1 MIDPK
6 VLRLKTAEDCE
17 SFAQN
22 VETAYPELAKQAR
35 RRGLELK
42 AAQKS
47 VQTDVER
54 AALVAV
60 YALEEVR
67 SRGARRLWRAN
78 RTWQSIGKNG
88 ILATVEYCVKKPRD
102 HDGHSIL
109 AKAGMADLSFEA
121 VVLKYPDQFS
131 PALVEKAKLR
141 FPSIQPQ

>member
-22 VETAYPELAKQAR
+22 VEMAYPELAEQAR

-67 SRGARRLWRAN
+67 SQGARRRWRAN
-78 RTWQSIGKNG
+78 RTWQSIRRNG
-88 ILATVEYCVKKPRD
+88 ILATLDYCVKRPRD
-102 HDGHSIL
+102 DDGHSIL
-109 AKAGMADLSFEA
+109 AKSGRADLSFEA

-131 PALVEKAKLR
+131 STLVEKAKLR
-141 FPSIQPQ
+141 FSSIQPQ